1 MSQKE
6 RGLVIDLEKGFDNI
20 NNEILLRKMSSIG
33 FSAQSMFCFETYL
46 SYRNFQVSIKN
57 KFSNIASIK
66 YGVPQGSI
74 LGPLLSLLYVN
85 DIQAVDWDLLLY
97 ADDSRLVY
105 QDWDVKEIEQ
115 KRNTIFSKVCD
126 WPVDNKLR
134 TMHRLNNFL
143 IF

>member
-6 RGLVIDLEKGFDNI
+6 RGLIINLEKGFDNI

-33 FSAQSMFCFETYL
+33 FSAQSIPCFETYL

-85 DIQAVDWDLLLY
+85 DIQAVD
-97 ADDSRLVY
+97 
-105 QDWDVKEIEQ
+105 
-115 KRNTIFSKVCD
+115 
-126 WPVDNKLR
+126 
-134 TMHRLNNFL
+134 
-143 IF
+143 